1 MGLSVFERPSADGG
15 FVIAGVKMSGFRFF
29 GTAIAALAVGAL
41 ASVVAPRQAFAD
53 GSPYIGEVIIVPYNF
68 CPSGWAEANGSLLS
82 ISQND
87 VLFALYG
94 TTFGGDGENTFGL
107 PDFRGRLPINSGTG
121 PGLQNKVL
129 GQTGGAESFTLTIGN
144 LPPHNHQV
152 LATNTLGDMGG
163 PGGKILASGN
173 TGQYRY
179 SESPAN
185 KVMKPG
191 MLGLTGNSLPFY
203 AQDPYLTMRVCV
215 SLFGIWPSQN

>member
-1 MGLSVFERPSADGG
+1 
-15 FVIAGVKMSGFRFF
+15 MSGFRFF
-29 GTAIAALAVGAL
+29 GAAVSALAVGAFAL
-41 ASVVAPRQAFAD
+41 MAAPRQAFAD

-68 CPSGWAEANGSLLS
+68 CPLGWAEANGALRS
-82 ISQND
+82 ISENEA
-87 VLFALYG
+87 LFTLCG

-107 PDFRGRLPINSGTG
+107 PDFRGRLPIHAGAG
-121 PGLQNKVL
+121 PGLQNKLV

-152 LATNTLGDMGG
+152 LATNTLGGMGG

-179 SESPAN
+179 SESAAN
-185 KVMKPG
+185 KLMKSG
-191 MLGLTGNSLPFY
+191 MLGLTGNSLPVE

-215 SLFGIWPSQN
+215 SLYGIWPSLH